1 MQGNTEGNLTQENKM
16 FVEVVSEVVN
26 MRLLPDLLAIRDKGE
41 FNVRLFRQNPL
52 QYILVDGSGSEKQN
66 YLDPQPFFN
75 FIYFIFYYKEE
86 MKNQNLEVSCVSGDD
101 LPKFV
106 EHFSKSFPVLNALC
120 KSLEGKERFLG
131 PGCNLISLYH
141 ELEYAKTEIEMYKS
155 LITSDHSRA
164 QLACNPRDSLCKHFG
179 FKDQIK
185 QSNKDIWTKSNY
197 LWFNEV
203 DFLVKTFRK
212 LEELPQEEQYA
223 VLKKCAPKSEFGVVR
238 PHNKFGVEGNLR
250 GESLQKAHDYL
261 HDPSVMKDLLEGVES
276 FCTSTFSGVLVNPEA
291 KVGKEEDKCIIL

>member
-41 FNVRLFRQNPL
+41 FSIRLFGKNPSE
-52 QYILVDGSGSEKQN
+52 YILVDDSGPEKQN
-66 YLDPQPFFN
+66 YLDPQPFFD
-75 FIYFIFYYKEE
+75 FIYYIFYYKEE
-86 MKNQNLEVSCVSGDD
+86 REGRESTCLGNDNLY
-101 LPKFV
+101 KFA
-106 EHFSKSFPVLNALC
+106 EHFPKSFPVLNALC
-120 KSLEGKERFLG
+120 KSLKGKELFSG
-131 PGCNLISLYH
+131 HGCNLIALYYY
-141 ELEYAKTEIEMYKS
+141 LECAETEIEMYKG

-185 QSNKDIWTKSNY
+185 QSNKDIRTKSNY

-223 VLKKCAPKSEFGVVR
+223 VLKKCAPKSEFGAIR

-276 FCTSTFSGVLVNPEA
+276 FCTSTFPPKELVNPEA
-291 KVGKEEDKCIIL
+291 KVGKEEDKCIIQ